1 MVWIVL
7 TRLHRSGYLS
17 IQHVGIGKVS
27 PLSCI
32 DQESIV
38 LAVQNMK
45 AVGAIGKDHEQDVEF
60 AALEGSLSMMSK
72 GESLIYVILISADL

>member
-1 MVWIVL
+1 M
-7 TRLHRSGYLS
+7 
-17 IQHVGIGKVS
+17 
-27 PLSCI
+27 
-32 DQESIV
+32 

-72 GESLIYVILISADL
+72 GKSLFTILLVPTDSFFGKF